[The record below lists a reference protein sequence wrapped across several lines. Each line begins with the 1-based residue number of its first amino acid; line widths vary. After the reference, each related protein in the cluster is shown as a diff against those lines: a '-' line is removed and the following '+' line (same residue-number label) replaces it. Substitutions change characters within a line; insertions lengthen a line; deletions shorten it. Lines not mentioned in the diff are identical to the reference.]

1 MNDAFFFVKSMLFWL
16 KIYSHDAKGPT
27 SVSVFKVSYIIHW
40 TQKHILYP
48 VIIFIVLSI
57 TLIDKWWWQINVSKG
72 PIHVPYLVEGDTNYW
87 MS

>member
-16 KIYSHDAKGPT
+16 KIYSHDAKGAT

-48 VIIFIVLSI
+48 VIIFVVLSI
-57 TLIDKWWWQINVSKG
+57 TYVHNDRQMM
-72 PIHVPYLVEGDTNYW
+72 TN
-87 MS
+87 

>member
-1 MNDAFFFVKSMLFWL
+1 MNDAIFFVKSMLFWL

-57 TLIDKWWWQINVSKG
+57 TYVHNDRQMMM
-72 PIHVPYLVEGDTNYW
+72 TN
-87 MS
+87 